1 MADPVKSLR
10 SPARLGEWIGVPVA
24 AVEVEHVGTFSN
36 EVWRLRLRY
45 AGDAAGAPVS
55 LIAKHPVRERPD
67 RSAES
72 FADEIR
78 FYRELAPRA
87 PARLPRFYDTGDAQ
101 PLLLLEDVSGL
112 EPFHWNADETHAR
125 LALEALARVHA
136 AFWNRV
142 DELDW
147 VPQLADPA
155 LRAVFADEYEK
166 GWSECRAFFETIAD
180 GAFLPIG
187 DSLVG
192 RLPET
197 LAALAQP
204 ATLLHGDAH
213 GENLPLCREAGTEQV
228 VLLDWPSVRR
238 GRAAFDVAV
247 FIAMSVPRD
256 VRRAR
261 ERDWVA
267 LHAQALAA
275 AGVRDTADPWQA
287 YRLGV
292 LRRAAR
298 IVEIAPGWPKP
309 AESALRMVAER
320 CLGAA
325 ADLDSAELIA

>member
-1 MADPVKSLR
+1 MVDPVESLR
-10 SPARLGEWIGVPVA
+10 SPARLAEWIGAPVA

-45 AGDAAGAPVS
+45 AGDGPGAPAS
-55 LIAKHPVRERPD
+55 LIAKHPVLARPD

-72 FADEIR
+72 FADEVR

-87 PARLPRFYDTGDAQ
+87 PARLPRFYDTGDTQ
-101 PLLLLEDVSGL
+101 PLLLLEDMSGL

-147 VPQLADPA
+147 VPHLGDPG
-155 LRAVFADEYEK
+155 LRAVFADEYGK
-166 GWSECRAFFETIAD
+166 GWSECRAFFATIAD

-187 DSLVG
+187 DALVG
-192 RLPET
+192 RVPET
-197 LAALAQP
+197 LAALAEP

-213 GENLPLCREAGTEQV
+213 GENLPLCREGHREQV
-228 VLLDWPSVRR
+228 ILLDWPSVRR

-247 FIAMSVPRD
+247 FIAMSVPTD
-256 VRRAR
+256 VRRLR
-261 ERDWVA
+261 ERHWVA

-275 AGVRDTADPWQA
+275 AGVHDAADPWQA

-298 IVEIAPGWPKP
+298 IVEIAPGWP
-309 AESALRMVAER
+309 AASESALRMVAER
-320 CLGAA
+320 CLSAA
-325 ADLDSAELIA
+325 ADLDTAELIV

>member
-1 MADPVKSLR
+1 MADPVESLR
-10 SPARLGEWIGVPVA
+10 SAERLGEWIGVPVA
-24 AVEVEHVGTFSN
+24 AVDIEHVGTFSN
-36 EVWRLRLRY
+36 EVWRLRPRY
-45 AGDAAGAPVS
+45 AGDAPGAPAS
-55 LIAKHPVRERPD
+55 LIAKHPVLARPE

-72 FADEIR
+72 FADEVR

-87 PARLPRFYDTGDAQ
+87 PARLPRFYDTGDTQ
-101 PLLLLEDVSGL
+101 PLLLLEDVAGL

-142 DELDW
+142 DDLDW
-147 VPQLADPA
+147 VPQLGDPG

-166 GWSECRAFFETIAD
+166 GWSECRDFFATIAD

-187 DSLVG
+187 GALVG
-192 RLPET
+192 HLPET
-197 LAALAQP
+197 LVALAEP

-213 GENLPLCREAGTEQV
+213 GENLPLCREGGTEQV

-247 FIAMSVPRD
+247 FIVMSVPKE
-256 VRRAR
+256 VRRDR

-267 LHAQALAA
+267 LHAEALAA
-275 AGVRDTADPWQA
+275 AGVRDAADPWQA

-298 IVEIAPGWPKP
+298 IVEIAPGWPV
-309 AESALRMVAER
+309 AGESALRMVAER
-320 CLGAA
+320 CLAAA
-325 ADLDSAELIA
+325 ADLDTAELIA